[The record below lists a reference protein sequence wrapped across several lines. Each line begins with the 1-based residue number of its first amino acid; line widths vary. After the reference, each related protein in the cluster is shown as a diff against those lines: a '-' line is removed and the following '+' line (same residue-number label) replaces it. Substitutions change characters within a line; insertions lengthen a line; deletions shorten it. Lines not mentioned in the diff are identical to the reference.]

1 VKIATALSV
10 IVAAGALAVA
20 LPAYAKDGGN
30 GNSSGS
36 ASGNAGGHD
45 DGKGGVDATPTPTAT
60 ATATPSVTP
69 APSPPSD
76 PAPTPVP
83 GKTFVAGKHTGTV
96 RVRAP
101 RGDYVELAAG
111 AAIPVGSVLDTTAGA
126 VVLNAALPGGATN
139 AGSFSGGSF
148 EVRQDAESGVTDVY
162 LRGGSFARCRTRSL
176 ASISSTRP
184 KPVRSLWGSDD
195 GGRFRTHGRN
205 SVATVRGTRWL
216 TEDRCE
222 GTLTRVVRGAVDV
235 RDKRTHRRVTVRAGH
250 SYLAHPR

>member
-10 IVAAGALAVA
+10 FVATGAFVVA
-20 LPAYAKDGGN
+20 LPAYAKDDGN
-30 GNSSGS
+30 GQQGS
-36 ASGNAGGHD
+36 ASGHD
-45 DGKGGVDATPTPTAT
+45 DGNDPKSTPTPTPTPTAT
-60 ATATPSVTP
+60 ATPSATP
-69 APSPPSD
+69 APSSPSD
-76 PAPTPVP
+76 PAPVPVA
-83 GKTFVAGKHTGTV
+83 GKTFVAGEHTGTV
-96 RVRAP
+96 RVRP
-101 RGDYVELAAG
+101 PHGDFVELTAG
-111 AAIPVGSVLDTTAGA
+111 AAIPVGSVLDTSAGA
-126 VVLNAALPGGATN
+126 VVLNAALPGGTTN

-148 EVRQDAESGVTDVY
+148 EVRQNAASGVTDVY
-162 LRGGSFARCRTRSL
+162 LRGGSFARCQNRSL
-176 ASISSTRP
+176 ASISSTRA

-250 SYLAHPR
+250 SYLARPR